1 MALFEKLVGTEEP
14 KLPIHTFA
22 GSLHLWA
29 KGVISRADIVA
40 SYGLNGDDE
49 ADLDFLKGRYDA
61 IPTVTPTG
69 GRGASKAA
77 DKTDFIATIEMLLIH
92 GEDGGRFGLDDRAA
106 FVAAV
111 NQL

>member
-1 MALFEKLVGTEEP
+1 MALFEKLVGTEDP

-29 KGVISRADIVA
+29 KGLVTRADIVA
-40 SYGLNGDDE
+40 SYELDAGDD
-49 ADLDFLKGRYDA
+49 ADLDFLKSKYDA
-61 IPTVTPTG
+61 S
-69 GRGASKAA
+69 AN
-77 DKTDFIATIEMLLIH
+77 KTDFIATIEMLLIH
-92 GEDGGRFGLDDRAA
+92 GEDGGRFGLDNKAT